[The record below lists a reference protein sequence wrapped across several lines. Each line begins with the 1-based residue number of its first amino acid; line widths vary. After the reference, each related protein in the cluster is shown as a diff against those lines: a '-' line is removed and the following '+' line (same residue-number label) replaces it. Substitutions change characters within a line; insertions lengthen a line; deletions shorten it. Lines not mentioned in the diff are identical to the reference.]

1 MKKITL
7 LFCLIALIISPLQAQ
22 VTVDVDP
29 DATYV
34 GYMVVT
40 NLPAPD
46 GDGAYQFEGGWGVA
60 DLVMEVTPGTDVVL
74 KPNRIGDTA
83 VPYWQTGN
91 LQGNKWMNASGF
103 VQVDESGGP
112 GALTGQ
118 EITFQGNISA
128 FTLNN
133 TGLTQP
139 FLVEAFIK
147 RFEAGFV
154 LVEEVRIPLTG
165 TGNFSLTSTNTG
177 GVIFQYGFTVTG
189 PNINIDPSFDGGYG
203 NLGSVVAV
211 PFVLGTDDFVAT
223 EFNVSPNPSNTVWN
237 VKTKDQIINTVQVF
251 DVLGKQVMTMKP
263 NLSDVSIDA
272 STLPK
277 GLYFAKMTTEFGSNS
292 IKLIKN

>member
-1 MKKITL
+1 MKKL
-7 LFCLIALIISPLQAQ
+7 YFLFCAMVILILPLQAQ
-22 VTVDVDP
+22 ITVDVDP
-29 DATYV
+29 DATIL

-46 GDGAYQFEGGWGVA
+46 GDGAYQFEGGWGVS
-60 DLVMEVTPGTDVVL
+60 DLVMEVTPGTNLVL
-74 KPNRIGDTA
+74 KPNRINDPA
-83 VPYWQTGN
+83 PYWQTGG

-103 VQVDESGGP
+103 VEVNEEGGP
-112 GALTGQ
+112 GPFTGQ

-133 TGLTQP
+133 SGLTQP

-147 RFEAGFV
+147 RFAAGV
-154 LVEEVRIPLTG
+154 SALIEEVRIPLTG

-189 PNINIDPSFDGGYG
+189 PNINNDPAFDTGYA

-211 PFVLGTDDFVAT
+211 PYVLDSDDFAKT
-223 EFNVSPNPSNTVWN
+223 EFNVSPNPSNNVWN
-237 VKTKDQIINTVQVF
+237 IKSQQTIESIYVF
-251 DVLGKQVMTMKP
+251 DVLGKQVMNVKP
-263 NLSDVSIDA
+263 NKSDVELNSN
-272 STLPK
+272 TLPK
-277 GLYFAKMTTEFGSNS
+277 GLYFAKMTTEYGANT

>member
-1 MKKITL
+1 M
-7 LFCLIALIISPLQAQ
+7 ALIFSPLQAQ

-29 DATYV
+29 DATFT

-74 KPNRIGDTA
+74 KPNRINDPAT
-83 VPYWQTGN
+83 PYWQSGG

-103 VQVDESGGP
+103 VEVNEVDAP

-147 RFEAGFV
+147 RFASGYS
-154 LVEEVRIPLTG
+154 LVEEVRIPLTA

-189 PNINIDPSFDGGYG
+189 PNIGIDPSFDGGYDT
-203 NLGSVVAV
+203 LGSVVAI
-211 PFVLGTDDFVAT
+211 PFVLGADDFEASQFSVY
-223 EFNVSPNPSNTVWN
+223 PNPSNNVWN
-237 VKTKDQIINTVQVF
+237 IKGQENINEVQVH
-251 DVLGKQVMTMKP
+251 DVLGKRVMSLTP
-263 NLSDVSIDA
+263 RSSEISIDA
-272 STLPK
+272 SALPK
-277 GLYFAKMTTEFGSNS
+277 GLYFAKLTTDLGSNS